1 MWMYLFWGLSATTTR
16 NASVEFEGYKIYRL
30 DSISKVGAGV
40 CAYVKSTFRTKILR
54 DLTGITQSGLHQL
67 WIQVQDKKMRS
78 ILVCIVYNSPDMGL
92 SCLQNELMP
101 NYIQA
106 LQLNRDVVVT
116 GNLNCQLRSLQITIQ
131 EMRCILSASLLMQN
145 NWILPW
151 FYLPAFLVGQ

>member
-1 MWMYLFWGLSATTTR
+1 
-16 NASVEFEGYKIYRL
+16 
-30 DSISKVGAGV
+30 
-40 CAYVKSTFRTKILR
+40 
-54 DLTGITQSGLHQL
+54 
-67 WIQVQDKKMRS
+67 MRS

-145 NWILPW
+145 N
-151 FYLPAFLVGQ
+151 